1 MNQNHWRWSA
11 AIIVMSLIF
20 GSCSIFYGGLF
31 DSAAVYFLTGFLS
44 WYLPRD
50 DSEVLRRLV
59 MSVSLLG
66 CLTLL
71 TIYFS
76 HNEWLSQLLKDESL
90 IKLIGLQLVFYLAG
104 MGLAHRGEVQ
114 KQQGIYRK
122 FK

>member
-50 DSEVLRRLV
+50 DSEVSPRLM
-59 MSVSLLG
+59 MSLSSLG

-71 TIYFS
+71 TIYSS
-76 HNEWLSQLLKDESL
+76 HSGWSSQLLKVVIL
-90 IKLIGLQLVFYLAG
+90 IKLLGLLLFFYFAG
-104 MGLAHRGEVQ
+104 MGLAHLGEKLKKRDV
-114 KQQGIYRK
+114 YRK
-122 FK
+122 F